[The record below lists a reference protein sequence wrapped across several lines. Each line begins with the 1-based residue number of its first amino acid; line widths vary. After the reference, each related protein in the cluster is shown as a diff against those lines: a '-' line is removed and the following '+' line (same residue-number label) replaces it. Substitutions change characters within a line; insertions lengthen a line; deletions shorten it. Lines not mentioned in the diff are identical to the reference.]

1 MVNLFKQGGDFLF
14 TVKKNANWVN
24 INDEIFISTGNYLK
38 VNMVLIR
45 EGNEVAI
52 IDAGKDDEEVH
63 RILEFIEN
71 NQLKVTHFFLTH
83 YHNDH
88 IHGLEKFKKNN
99 VKFYDFA
106 NTEDHQIVTMGDKSF
121 RILHTK
127 GHAEGEHI
135 CIELNNR
142 ILIAGD
148 IVFTNLLPG
157 LPYGG
162 NSKELI
168 VALEKL
174 REQNYSLIIPGHG
187 DIAENDISIRQS
199 ITYLKNARKE
209 IRKLIES
216 NGDSI
221 NLSQIKIE
229 HLIEPL
235 DGYNYM
241 DFPFDIHEHNIE
253 KIYNELL

>member
-1 MVNLFKQGGDFLF
+1 MFK
-14 TVKKNANWVN
+14 VKKEGNWTN
-24 INDEIFISTGNYLK
+24 INDEIYISTGKYLK

-45 EGNEVAI
+45 ESDEVAI
-52 IDAGKDDEEVH
+52 IDAGKDDEEVQ
-63 RILEFIEN
+63 RVLEFIES
-71 NQLKVTHFFLTH
+71 NQLKITHFFLTH

-88 IHGLEKFKKNN
+88 IHGLEKFRKDKVN
-99 VKFYDFA
+99 FYDFA

-135 CIELNNR
+135 CVELNNS

-168 VALEKL
+168 STLEKL
-174 REQNYSLIIPGHG
+174 SEQNYSLIIPGHG
-187 DIAENDISIRQS
+187 DIAENDISLRQS

-209 IRKLIES
+209 IKKLIETS
-216 NGDSI
+216 GESI
-221 NLSQIKIE
+221 DLSRIKLE

-235 DGYNYM
+235 DGYNYK
-241 DFPFDIHEHNIE
+241 DFPFDIHEHNMG
-253 KIYNELL
+253 KIFNELL